1 MTNGRPLQY
10 DPDKALHA
18 AMQLFWS
25 KGYEATSMQDLLTAM
40 GLSKSSLYQGFGGKK
55 ELFIRCLERYR
66 THIHEAFCQ
75 LLETSDSGL
84 IFIETMLLNSA
95 AEARK
100 PDHLRRGCLLMNTA
114 TEFAQKDRQVA
125 EHVTIGFKGLHK
137 ELKVAVLR
145 GQQDGSITSGQD
157 AGILANYLACSL
169 GGIKTVVKGGGDE
182 KSVKEIVGVILK
194 ALA

>member
-10 DPDKALHA
+10 DPDKALDA

-66 THIHEAFCQ
+66 SHMYEVFAG
-75 LLETSDSGL
+75 LLDKSDSGL
-84 IFIETMLLNSA
+84 KFIETVLLSSA
-95 AEARK
+95 RN

-114 TEFAQKDRQVA
+114 TEFAQKDQQVA
-125 EHVTIGFKGLHK
+125 EHVTIGFKGLRK
-137 ELKVAVLR
+137 ALKVAVQR
-145 GQQDGSITSGQD
+145 GQQDGSIRSNQD
-157 AGILANYLACSL
+157 AGILANYLSCTL
-169 GGIKTVVKGGGDE
+169 GGIKTVVKGGADE
-182 KSVKEIVGVILK
+182 KTVKEIVGVILK